1 MTTVLTINIHEEDEF
16 QSKDIDRRHYTVA
29 QLIAELKAFDGDTPI
44 VIKKLNRAAYCSID
58 FSGVSVEVEK

>member
-1 MTTVLTINIHEEDEF
+1 MTTILTINIHEEDEF

-44 VIKKLNRAAYCSID
+44 VIKKLNRDTYCSID
-58 FSGVSVEVEK
+58 FRGVSVEVEK

>member
-1 MTTVLTINIHEEDEF
+1 MTTILTINIHEEDEF

-44 VIKKLNRAAYCSID
+44 VIKKLDRTAYCSID
-58 FSGVSVEVEK
+58 FRGVSVEAEK